1 MKVVLKL
8 EGLHPPI
15 EELVELEPKLNL
27 TMELELE
34 PKLNLT
40 MELELELE
48 LELTMELE
56 LELKLMMEL
65 MLDFL
70 TMHYKLQ

>member
-15 EELVELEPKLNL
+15 EELVELE
-27 TMELELE
+27 
-34 PKLNLT
+34 
-40 MELELELE
+40 LE

-56 LELKLMMEL
+56 LELELKLMMEL
-65 MLDFL
+65 ELDFL